1 MIAVVHP
8 LWILWSA
15 CSLLCAATCGGLL
28 VKALDEQVGVL
39 TWVAAVAFVL
49 TFVLWSALSVVV
61 LVWEFL

>member
-49 TFVLWSALSVVV
+49 WSALSVVV